1 MKEQSTLLWIQPM
14 IKDFLLSCWQL
25 LNVSS
30 FWLVFSFILCGFLHI
45 VLRPEFLQ
53 QNLGNTKVSSLIKAT
68 LSGMLLPICS
78 CGVVPLALSL
88 YYSGAYLGPT
98 LAFLVATPIINPA
111 AMLLAFAL
119 LGPQLTIIYVI
130 TGFILPMII
139 GAIGNKW
146 GKNELVSPMAAAMA
160 EVMANAP
167 TGTDLKTFATVKTPW
182 YQKIYSGLDWS
193 VRSLGLQVS
202 RYVLVGILFAAL
214 LLTIIPVSF
223 IQDYLSSPDLIS
235 LLGIAIIGGVMYVC
249 AVGHIPFIAALIAAG
264 AAPGVAITFLLSGA
278 ATNLPELISIYKL
291 IGKRTVFIYTGT
303 VVSAGLIV
311 GYITNILLMPGF
323 TPIFDLSHVQNTI
336 NLANKMSLEVPAWI
350 EYSCSVIVIAMGIT
364 AWWPVCR
371 EWFGKLGQEV
381 IDA

>member
-1 MKEQSTLLWIQPM
+1 MKGQLRLLWIKPM
-14 IKDFLLSCWQL
+14 IKEFLLFFWQL

-53 QNLGNTKVSSLIKAT
+53 KSLGNTKLSSLAKAT
-68 LSGMLLPICS
+68 ISGMLLPICS

-111 AMLLAFAL
+111 AVLLAIAL
-119 LGPQLTIIYVI
+119 LGPELTIIYVI
-130 TGFILPMII
+130 TGFILPIII
-139 GAIGNKW
+139 GVIGNRW
-146 GKNELVSPMAAAMA
+146 GKEELVSPMAAAMA
-160 EVMANAP
+160 EAMINSPAESAINTLTA
-167 TGTDLKTFATVKTPW
+167 VKTPW
-182 YQKIYSGLDWS
+182 HKRICSGLDWS

-223 IQDYLSSPDLIS
+223 IQDYLSSPAFIS
-235 LLGIAIIGGVMYVC
+235 LFGIVILSAVMYVC

-264 AAPGVAITFLLSGA
+264 AAPGVAVTFLLSGV

-291 IGKRTVFIYTGT
+291 IGKRTVVIYTVT
-303 VVSAGLIV
+303 VVVLSVIV
-311 GYITNILLMPGF
+311 GYITNSLLMPGF
-323 TPIFDLSHVQNTI
+323 TPVFDLSNAR
-336 NLANKMSLEVPAWI
+336 NSMDLANKMSLAVPVWL
-350 EYSCSVIVIAMGIT
+350 EYACSLIVIAMGIT
-364 AWWPVCR
+364 AWWPICR
-371 EWFGKLGQEV
+371 ERLAELGQRV
-381 IDA
+381 KNA